1 MKTLSALF
9 LLMVLAFGSP
19 AQDLQ
24 PIKLLSP
31 QLDKGKS
38 LMQSLQ
44 DRHSTREFAE
54 KELSLQELS
63 NMLWAANGVNRPDLK
78 KRTAP
83 SAMNTQDADVFVF
96 LKDGVYFYDAFEMKL
111 LPVIKG
117 DKRSLAGTQPFV
129 ADAPVNLVIVSD
141 YAKMGRTKDEDKA
154 AFAAGS
160 AAFIGENVYLFCSA
174 FNLNCVLRGSID
186 KDAIIKGLNLR
197 PYQHPVYG
205 ITIGFPK

>member
-1 MKTLSALF
+1 MKKISLVFIAALF
-9 LLMVLAFGSP
+9 TAFLQ

-24 PIKLLSP
+24 PIKLLPP

-38 LMQSLQ
+38 LMQSLN
-44 DRHSTREFAE
+44 DRHSTREFSD

-63 NMLWAANGVNRPDLK
+63 NLLWAADGINRPDQK

-83 SAMNTQDADVFVF
+83 SAMNTQDADVYVF
-96 LKDGVYFYDAFEMKL
+96 LKDGVYLYDSFEMKL
-111 LPVIKG
+111 LPVVKG
-117 DKRSLAGTQPFV
+117 DKRALAGTQSFV
-129 ADAPVNLVIVSD
+129 AGAPVNFVIVSD

-154 AFAAGS
+154 SFAAGS

-174 FNLNCVLRGSID
+174 FDLNCVLRGSID
-186 KDAIIKGLNLR
+186 RETIAKEINLR
-197 PYQHPVYG
+197 PEQHAVYG